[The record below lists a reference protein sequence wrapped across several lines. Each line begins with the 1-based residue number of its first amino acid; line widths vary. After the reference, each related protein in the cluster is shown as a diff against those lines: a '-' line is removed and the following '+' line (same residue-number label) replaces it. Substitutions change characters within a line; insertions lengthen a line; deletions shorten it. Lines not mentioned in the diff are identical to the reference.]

1 MGCEYPEHHG
11 GGGPV
16 GGWIVALIAGLLIV
30 AEWRVL
36 AVVVGVC
43 VVLAV
48 AGIGVLAMYRSA
60 SSEPYDGGWAE
71 PESARTELQA
81 RVVQLERELAERPAI
96 EAPQQHLHLHGIDAA
111 QVAAII
117 RQQQDAAR
125 PAIEESR

>member
-16 GGWIVALIAGLLIV
+16 GGWIAALIAGVLIV

-36 AVVVGVC
+36 AVAVAVC

-60 SSEPYDGGWAE
+60 SSEPYDGGRAE

-81 RVVQLERELAERPAI
+81 RVVQLELQLAERPAI

-111 QVAAII
+111 QLAAII
-117 RQQQDAAR
+117 RQQQETSW
-125 PAIEESR
+125 PTIED